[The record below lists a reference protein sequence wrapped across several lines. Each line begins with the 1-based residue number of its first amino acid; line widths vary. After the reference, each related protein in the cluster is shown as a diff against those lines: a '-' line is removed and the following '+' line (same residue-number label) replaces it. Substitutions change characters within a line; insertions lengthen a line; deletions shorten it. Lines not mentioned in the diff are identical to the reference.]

1 MVDRRGGSGV
11 LVVDDDGALREQ
23 IVELLREEGYRATGA
38 ANGREALEL
47 ADREAPS
54 LILLDLK
61 MPVMDGWQ
69 FLAVRDS
76 HPAARD
82 AAVVLLSGMAFI
94 RDAPGVAGF
103 LTKPIR
109 TASVLDYA
117 RRFCGGGAGLGAP
130 AARSADRDKEK
141 GSGSDSNL

>member
-1 MVDRRGGSGV
+1 MADGRGAGRGI
-11 LVVDDDGALREQ
+11 LVVDDDARLRES
-23 IVELLREEGYRATGA
+23 ILMLLRDAGYPAVGA

-47 ADREAPS
+47 AERESPR
-54 LILLDLK
+54 LILLDLM

-69 FLAVRDS
+69 FLAERAQ
-76 HPAARD
+76 HRAAGN

-109 TASVLDYA
+109 TESLLDYA
-117 RRFCGGGAGLGAP
+117 QRFCGDGARRE
-130 AARSADRDKEK
+130 ARLS
-141 GSGSDSNL
+141 GSGSESRSGSDL